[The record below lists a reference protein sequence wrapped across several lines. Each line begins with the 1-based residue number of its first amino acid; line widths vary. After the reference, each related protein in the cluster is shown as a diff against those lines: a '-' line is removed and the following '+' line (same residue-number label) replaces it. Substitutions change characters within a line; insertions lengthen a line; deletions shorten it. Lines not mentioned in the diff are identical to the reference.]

1 MMTNTKI
8 GTALVGG
15 YLLGRTKKAKVA
27 IGLGM
32 FLAGKKLSL
41 DPQQLLKMAS
51 SSPLLAGLSDQVRT
65 ELVGATKTAANSA
78 LTKRVNHLS
87 DSLHERAQGLTDPE
101 ATADEVAETGKRAAS
116 ASKAKGTK
124 TLKSVTG
131 AKRKGG
137 DDAEEST
144 GDSDGDRY
152 DDPELEFDEDPDSE
166 EGEDEYLDDEGTEE
180 YEEDDGQEEPAARS
194 RNASRSA
201 QATKTA
207 AKKTSAARRP
217 SSGSSSA
224 SASPTSRRPA
234 SASGSAG
241 ASTSGAR
248 KKTTAKGST
257 AASSSAGSQR
267 SAGRR
272 KNGGDRG

>member
-65 ELVGATKTAANSA
+65 ELVGATKTAASSA

-87 DSLHERAQGLTDPE
+87 DSLHERAQGLTNPE
-101 ATADEVAETGKRAAS
+101 AAADEVAETGKRAAS

-124 TLKSVTG
+124 TLKSVTS
-131 AKRKGG
+131 AKGRGG

-152 DDPELEFDEDPDSE
+152 DDPELEFDEDLDRE
-166 EGEDEYLDDEGTEE
+166 EGEDEHLDDEGAEE
-180 YEEDDGQEEPAARS
+180 YEEDDQEEAAARS
-194 RNASRSA
+194 RNASRSP

-217 SSGSSSA
+217 SSGSSSPA
-224 SASPTSRRPA
+224 TRR

-248 KKTTAKGST
+248 KKTTAKGSA
-257 AASSSAGSQR
+257 AASSSAGSRR

-272 KNGGDRG
+272 QNGGDRG